1 VVSDDAALK
10 KGQVGSRS
18 PGNRVYVTPALIG
31 LNVIV
36 FGLMVGNGVPALE
49 PAPHSMLDWGADF
62 GPLTLGGQWWRMLSS
77 IFLHRGIFHLLGN
90 MIVLASIGRFMEKV
104 LGNAAYLILYLVA
117 GIAGNMTSLAWHPF
131 AMSEGASG
139 AILGLYGALLA
150 VFLYRRQ
157 TVPAETWAR
166 RPKVMA
172 ALVGCSLLYG
182 LFSREVNVAAHLGG
196 LGAGFLL
203 GLFLTRPIS
212 QEAVAERRRR
222 NTVAGICGIAMI
234 YATVVVLG
242 KNLPKEG
249 DLDAT
254 IAQCDRAIQLNPKF
268 AEAYCNR
275 GVAKAKKGDLD
286 GALIDCDRAIELNPK
301 LAGAYSSRGSIEAQK
316 GDFEASIRDCDR
328 AIQLEPER
336 GELYTVRGAAKA
348 KKGDLSGAMA
358 DCDRAIQLDPKLV
371 PAYSLRAAVREK
383 NSDLEGAVAD
393 WNQAI
398 QLNPKVTEANPSL
411 AVAYYNRGS
420 TFRGK
425 KEYERRSAITVK
437 RFV

>member
-117 GIAGNMTSLAWHPF
+117 G
-131 AMSEGASG
+131 
-139 AILGLYGALLA
+139 
-150 VFLYRRQ
+150 
-157 TVPAETWAR
+157 
-166 RPKVMA
+166 
-172 ALVGCSLLYG
+172 
-182 LFSREVNVAAHLGG
+182 
-196 LGAGFLL
+196 
-203 GLFLTRPIS
+203 
-212 QEAVAERRRR
+212 
-222 NTVAGICGIAMI
+222 
-234 YATVVVLG
+234 
-242 KNLPKEG
+242 
-249 DLDAT
+249 